1 LIVAFQEIPV
11 TGGPMP
17 LPLLHGNCC
26 GQGRQS
32 INPASM
38 WCCFLLLALLL
49 AALLLSLNVA
59 VDVTT
64 VIAISHSIG

>member
-38 WCCFLLLALLL
+38 WLVALQ
-49 AALLLSLNVA
+49 LSLNVA
-59 VDVTT
+59 VDVATI
-64 VIAISHSIG
+64 IAISHSVG

>member
-38 WCCFLLLALLL
+38 WL
-49 AALLLSLNVA
+49 AALRLSLNVA
-59 VDVTT
+59 VDVAT